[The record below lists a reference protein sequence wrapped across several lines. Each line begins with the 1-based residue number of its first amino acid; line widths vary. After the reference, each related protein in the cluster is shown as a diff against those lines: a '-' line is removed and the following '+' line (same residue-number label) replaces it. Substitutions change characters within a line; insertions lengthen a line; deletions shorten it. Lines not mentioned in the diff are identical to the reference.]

1 MRVTAKREKEN
12 AYVERT
18 VRARDV
24 LRDIKSEEGRERER
38 ERERERILA
47 R

>member
-24 LRDIKSEEGRERER
+24 LRDIKSEEGERER